1 MILKPNIEE
10 ILEDKSGVLG
20 KRRDSERATRL
31 SAEFP
36 ELPIDKENEDMK
48 EEEDEEDISES
59 PSKRIRRDNSLQD
72 ASTIIQD

>member
-1 MILKPNIEE
+1 VILKPYIEE

-20 KRRDSERATRL
+20 KRRDSERDTRL
-31 SAEFP
+31 SAEFH
-36 ELPIDKENEDMK
+36 ELHTDKENEDMK

-72 ASTIIQD
+72 ASTIIHD